1 MNNFI
6 RALKSK
12 VDNEKRPLG
21 CSLIQLMAVQVFEYT
36 DCYGQ
41 KWMAGFFHWS
51 FRVKK

>member
-1 MNNFI
+1 MGKFI
-6 RALKSK
+6 RTLKSK
-12 VDNEKRPLG
+12 LTMKRGSCLFVDTVDGGE
-21 CSLIQLMAVQVFEYT
+21 VFEYT